1 MNNNVLIL
9 SNKLPYPDSDGSSI
23 AMARMLEVLVMKKL
37 SVYFL
42 AINTNKHCKDVGV
55 SKKRIPTVT
64 FEAFPWDTSPKVLSA
79 ITNLSSRAPY
89 HVSRFYIP
97 TLLNRLKK
105 FKDGMFDTI
114 ILEGAFM
121 GMYLNECNRIG
132 NRIILRAHNVEHQI
146 WTRLAVN
153 EVNPLKKWYLKLQ
166 SKRLQRFESDLAR
179 SVDQIWCISK
189 NDLEWFELHT
199 NKGHFIP
206 TAVLPQKDPERIA
219 HLKCHHLGALDW
231 APTIQGLQWF
241 IKEIW
246 PKVIKIIPNAEF
258 HIAGNNPP
266 RNFKVPEK
274 LNIFYHG
281 QVESAVNFMHNHG
294 ISIVPL
300 LAGSGM
306 RIKILQNS
314 AAGVP
319 TLSTAIGAEG
329 IFKKGSDKA
338 IIVES
343 KQEFITGLIRLFE
356 SPDTTK
362 ELAKKAKEDILR
374 RFGIQATLER
384 VEEVWS

>member
-37 SVYFL
+37 SVHFL
-42 AINTNKHCKDVGV
+42 AINTNKHFKDIEV
-55 SKKRIPTVT
+55 SREHTPTVT
-64 FEAFPWDTSPKVLSA
+64 FEAFAWDTSPKVLSA
-79 ITNLSSRAPY
+79 ITNLSSNAPY

-105 FKDGMFDTI
+105 FKEGMFDTI

-121 GMYLNECNRIG
+121 GMYLNECKRIG
-132 NRIILRAHNVEHQI
+132 NRIILRTHNVEHQI
-146 WTRLAVN
+146 WTRLAIN
-153 EVNPLKKWYLKLQ
+153 EVSRLKKWYLKLQ
-166 SKRLQRFESDLAR
+166 SNRLKRFESNLAR

-199 NKGHFIP
+199 NKCHFIP
-206 TAVLPQKDPERIA
+206 TAVLPQKDPEKIVP
-219 HLKCHHLGALDW
+219 LKCHHLGALDW

-241 IKEIW
+241 INEIW

-266 RNFKVPEK
+266 SNFKVPEK

-281 QVESAVNFMHNHG
+281 QVENAVTFMHNHG

-306 RIKILQNS
+306 RIKILENS

-319 TLSTAIGAEG
+319 TLSTTIGAEG
-329 IFKKGSDKA
+329 IFEKGSDKA
-338 IIVES
+338 LIVES
-343 KQEFITGLIRLFE
+343 EQEFIAGLIRLFE
-356 SPDTTK
+356 TPDTTK

>member
-23 AMARMLEVLVMKKL
+23 AMARMLEVLVMKKF
-37 SVYFL
+37 SVHFL
-42 AINTNKHCKDVGV
+42 AINTNKHFKDIGV
-55 SKKRIPTVT
+55 SREHIPTVT
-64 FEAFPWDTSPKVLSA
+64 FEAFVWDTSPKVLSA
-79 ITNLSSRAPY
+79 ITNLSSSAPY

-121 GMYLNECNRIG
+121 GMYLNECKRIG

-146 WTRLAVN
+146 WTRLTIN
-153 EVNPLKKWYLKLQ
+153 EVSRLKKWYLKLQ
-166 SKRLQRFESDLAR
+166 SNRLKRFESNLAR

-199 NKGHFIP
+199 NKCHFIP
-206 TAVLPQKDPERIA
+206 TAVLPQKDPEKIVP
-219 HLKCHHLGALDW
+219 LKCHHLGALDW
-231 APTIQGLQWF
+231 APNIQGLQWF
-241 IKEIW
+241 ISEIW
-246 PKVIKIIPNAEF
+246 PKVIKIIPKAEF

-266 RNFKVPEK
+266 SNFKVPEK

-281 QVESAVNFMHNHG
+281 QVENAVNFMHNHG

-343 KQEFITGLIRLFE
+343 EQEFISGLIRLFE
-356 SPDTTK
+356 SPDTTQV
-362 ELAKKAKEDILR
+362 LAKKAKEDILR